1 MKGIH
6 LCAVLL
12 SGTKRTGLACR
23 VKRIPLKNWLGVF
36 EGGGWPSIHEIV
48 ESADDNSDKEDED
61 VSLNV
66 IDDVQKIKNGTANR
80 IHFWRQVAKV

>member
-1 MKGIH
+1 MKGI

-23 VKRIPLKNWLGVF
+23 VKRIPLPNWLGVF
-36 EGGGWPSIHEIV
+36 EGGGWPSIHDKFEWP
-48 ESADDNSDKEDED
+48 DDNSDKEDED
-61 VSLNV
+61 EVSLNV